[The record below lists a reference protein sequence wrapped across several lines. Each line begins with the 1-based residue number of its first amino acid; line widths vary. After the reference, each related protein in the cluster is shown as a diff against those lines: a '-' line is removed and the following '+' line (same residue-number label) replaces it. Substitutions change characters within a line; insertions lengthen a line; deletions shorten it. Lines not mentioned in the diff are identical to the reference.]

1 MSVIAYLA
9 GPVVGAVIGYLTN
22 DLAIRMLFR
31 PHKAK
36 HVLGVHVPF
45 TPGIIP
51 KEKNRIAQSIGQAV
65 ANNLMNQEVLE
76 KTLLSDEMLA
86 KIEQAIDEFVVTQS
100 ANDETLRE
108 FAGHYLGD
116 GGVDTIRSQV
126 ADSVVKQITAKLE
139 DTSLGQQ
146 IARMATEHVL
156 EKTRN
161 SLAGRLGAENV
172 VALLT
177 RPVERQLARHINEI
191 LHNNAHDMA
200 IRIVGQESDKLMN
213 LKMSELTTGHDE
225 QLAQIKSGLL
235 SAYRSVI
242 ADHLPRILRDLNIG
256 AIIENRINDMDMTE
270 AEAVIMQ
277 VIKKE
282 LKAIVWL
289 GALLGFVIGSVN
301 TFL

>member
-1 MSVIAYLA
+1 MSVIAYLT

-65 ANNLMNQEVLE
+65 ANNLMNQDVLE

-116 GGVDTIRSQV
+116 GGVDTMCTQV

-146 IARMATEHVL
+146 IARMATGHVL

-177 RPVERQLARHINEI
+177 PPVERQLARHINEI
-191 LHNNAHDMA
+191 LHSNAHDMA

-242 ADHLPRILRDLNIG
+242 AEHLPRILRDLNIG

-270 AEAVIMQ
+270 AETVIMQ
-277 VIKKE
+277 VIKNE